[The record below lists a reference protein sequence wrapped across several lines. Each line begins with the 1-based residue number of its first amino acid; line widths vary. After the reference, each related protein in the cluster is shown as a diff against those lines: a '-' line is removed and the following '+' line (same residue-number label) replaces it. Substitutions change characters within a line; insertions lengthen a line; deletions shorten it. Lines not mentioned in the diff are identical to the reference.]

1 MAFLP
6 LCARFLRKYQKIRRQ
21 RSDFHHKTALK
32 IAREF
37 DAIAVGDL
45 NVKRMVKNHRLAK
58 SVSGAG
64 WSQFILILASKAVEA
79 PPDGNQGEAAL
90 HAA

>member
-37 DAIAVGDL
+37 DAIAVEDL
-45 NVKRMVKNHRLAK
+45 NVKGMV
-58 SVSGAG
+58 V
-64 WSQFILILASKAVEA
+64 
-79 PPDGNQGEAAL
+79 L